1 MAIDSDYVQ
10 QMATQLAQY
19 DIQAGQVR
27 AQRNQKRYDT
37 ELKAVNDLKSAL
49 NKFNSATK
57 ALKGVGT
64 NSSMLVNKAT
74 FSSEGA
80 ATATAS
86 ASAVSGSYQFYVEKL
101 ASKDQIALKLTDAD
115 LNGTL
120 SLGQNGEA
128 FNIDMSAISSLDDL
142 AKAINDAETNTGI
155 KATLVRSGGDVNLV
169 LTSEKSGD
177 AQKIDTLS
185 INGVAIDEAD
195 SRFTRLSTAQDALV
209 YLGGENGVELRS
221 DSNTFDEAIAGVSL
235 TFNKVTGP
243 DDELLTLDVARDDS
257 ATKDKVQSF
266 IDAYNT
272 LMTSIG
278 GLTSSG
284 GEGSTRGPLAGDAG
298 VLAIK
303 SRINGLLRNDSFVG
317 SSLINFGI
325 AATSDGKLSLD
336 ATAFDKAMAAN
347 GDAFDKLFTGKG
359 NLVDSLDT
367 AIKAY
372 TSAGNGLLTSRA
384 DSINEKL
391 GRINDDFDALQARYD
406 SSYARYLKQ
415 YTNLMQVMTSMEQ
428 TTTMFL

>member
-49 NKFNSATK
+49 SKFATASK
-57 ALKGVGT
+57 ALKGVGS
-64 NSSMLVNKAT
+64 NNSMLVNKAT
-74 FSSEGA
+74 FSAEGV

-86 ASAVSGSYQFYVEKL
+86 ATAVSGSYQFYVKQL

-142 AKAINDAETNTGI
+142 AKAINDAEDNTGV

-169 LTSEKSGD
+169 LTSEKSGEKQ
-177 AQKIDTLS
+177 AITATSTGNAAMQT
-185 INGVAIDEAD
+185 AIDNRKE
-195 SRFTRLSTAQDALV
+195 LSKAQDALV
-209 YLGGENGVELRS
+209 YLGGEDGVELRS
-221 DSNTFDEAIAGVSL
+221 DSNTFDQAIAGVSL
-235 TFNKVTGP
+235 TFNKVTEP
-243 DDELLTLDVARDDS
+243 DDLLTLDVARDDS
-257 ATKDKVQSF
+257 ATKDKVQGF

-272 LMTSIG
+272 LMGSIA
-278 GLTSSG
+278 GLTASG
-284 GEGSTRGPLAGDAG
+284 GEGKTRGPLAGDAG

-303 SRINGLLRNDSFVG
+303 SRINGLLRDDSFVG
-317 SSLINFGI
+317 NSLINFGI

-336 ATAFDKAMAAN
+336 ATAFDKAIAAN

-372 TSAGNGLLTSRA
+372 TSAGNGLLSSRA
-384 DSINEKL
+384 DSLNEKL

-428 TTTMFL
+428 TSTMFI